1 MACGAIGSTTAA
13 ARLPEMDVAEDVR
26 GLAKL
31 DGPELRQRWQD
42 LVGSAAPGVSPKL
55 LRLALAYRIQADA
68 YGDLSPAA
76 RRHLA
81 QIAGGKS
88 RTRPVRAGM
97 RLVRE
102 WQGATQIVTVD
113 EAGTIRWND
122 REWKSLSAVARAITG
137 GHWSGPAFFGLRKI
151 LPAVREPDRNKGQKP
166 GLHGAQTGPTASS
179 SPIDRQGRSA
189 A

>member
-1 MACGAIGSTTAA
+1 
-13 ARLPEMDVAEDVR
+13 MDVAEEVR
-26 GLAKL
+26 ALAKL
-31 DGPELRQRWQD
+31 DGPKLRQRWQD

-76 RRHLA
+76 KRHLA
-81 QIAGGKS
+81 QIASGKS
-88 RTRPVRAGM
+88 RTRPAGAGM

-102 WQGATQIVTVD
+102 WQGVTQIVTVD
-113 EAGTIRWND
+113 EAGAIRWKD

-137 GHWSGPAFFGLRKI
+137 GHWSGPAFFGLRKT
-151 LPAVREPDRNKGQKP
+151 LPAVREPDRNKGQQP
-166 GLHGAQTGPTASS
+166 DLHEARAGPTASS
-179 SPIDRQGRSA
+179 PQIDRQGRSA